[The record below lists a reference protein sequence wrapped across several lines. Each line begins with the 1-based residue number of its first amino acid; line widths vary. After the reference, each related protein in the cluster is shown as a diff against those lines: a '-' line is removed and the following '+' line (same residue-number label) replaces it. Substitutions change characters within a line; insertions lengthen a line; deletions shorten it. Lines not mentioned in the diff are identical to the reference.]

1 MHRGILGTQSINR
14 KLHDTFHPHAH
25 KLIRGE
31 QSFAVNDRVMQIR
44 NNYDLG
50 VFNGDIGYIKEI
62 RDAESNVIV
71 DFDGELVSYEYKDLD
86 ELVHAYCI
94 SIHKSQ
100 GCEFKAVI
108 IVMSTQ
114 HYIMLQRNLL
124 YTALT
129 RARELCILIG
139 TAHALG
145 VAVKNNEA
153 LHRYSRLSEALT
165 EACNVQ

>member
-1 MHRGILGTQSINR
+1 
-14 KLHDTFHPHAH
+14 
-25 KLIRGE
+25 
-31 QSFAVNDRVMQIR
+31 MQIR

-50 VFNGDIGYIKEI
+50 VFNGDIGYIKQI
-62 RDAESNVIV
+62 N
-71 DFDGELVSYEYKDLD
+71 DGESTILVEFDNEPVTYEYKDLD

-108 IVMSTQ
+108 IIMTTQ

-129 RARELCILIG
+129 RARELCIIIG
-139 TAHALG
+139 TPNAIDI
-145 VAVKNNEA
+145 AVRNNEA
-153 LHRYSRLSEALT
+153 FHRYSRLSEAIGKAVD
-165 EACNVQ
+165 EH